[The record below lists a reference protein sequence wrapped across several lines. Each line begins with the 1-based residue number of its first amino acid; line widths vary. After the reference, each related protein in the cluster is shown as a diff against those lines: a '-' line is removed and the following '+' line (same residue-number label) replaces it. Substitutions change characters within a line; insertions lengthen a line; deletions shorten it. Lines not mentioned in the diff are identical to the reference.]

1 MRIVRWATYLW
12 PGLPQLWFDGAWSG
26 LALSVGFSLLL
37 NLLLVASL
45 VCEELLE
52 PAVLR
57 FGWLAL
63 GLAWASSLVLMGW
76 GEKSRTIQQ
85 QSPTQEDLFR
95 RALTEYLRGAWFE
108 AESLCGQVVAN
119 HPRDVDAR
127 LMLATLLR
135 RTKRYAD
142 AQIQL
147 AQLERIES
155 ASKWQ
160 AEIELEKRL
169 LKELADTIEDRTQS
183 EETIEAAENT
193 APTETLTSV
202 SQAA

>member
-26 LALSVGFSLLL
+26 LALSIGFSLLL

-45 VCEELLE
+45 VWGELLE

-63 GLAWASSLVLMGW
+63 GLAWASSLVLLGW
-76 GEKSRTIQQ
+76 GEKSRSIVE
-85 QSPTQEDLFR
+85 QSPAQEDLFR

-127 LMLATLLR
+127 LLLATLLR
-135 RTKRYAD
+135 RTKRAAD
-142 AQIQL
+142 ARLQL
-147 AQLERIES
+147 AELERIES

-169 LKELADTIEDRTQS
+169 LQELSDTIESPTPS
-183 EETIEAAENT
+183 EENLEPAEA
-193 APTETLTSV
+193 LTGV

>member
-1 MRIVRWATYLW
+1 MRMARWATYLW

-26 LALSVGFSLLL
+26 LALSIGFSLLL

-45 VCEELLE
+45 VCGELLE

-76 GEKSRTIQQ
+76 GEKSRTASAVAPARGLV
-85 QSPTQEDLFR
+85 SPR
-95 RALTEYLRGAWFE
+95 LTEYLRGGWFE
-108 AESLCGQVVAN
+108 AESLCGQVIAN

-142 AQIQL
+142 AQRQL
-147 AQLERIES
+147 AELDRIES
-155 ASKWQ
+155 AAKWQ
-160 AEIELEKRL
+160 AEIEQEKRL
-169 LKELADTIEDRTQS
+169 LTQRMGTAEVQGPNLESLDPLNLIATVEATIAP
-183 EETIEAAENT
+183 AA
-193 APTETLTSV
+193 
-202 SQAA
+202 

>member
-1 MRIVRWATYLW
+1 MRMVRWATYLW

-26 LALSVGFSLLL
+26 LALSIGFSLLL

-45 VCEELLE
+45 VWDELLE

-63 GLAWASSLVLMGW
+63 GLAWASSLVLLGW
-76 GEKSRTIQQ
+76 GEKSRSVQA
-85 QSPTQEDLFR
+85 QSPRQEDLFR

-127 LMLATLLR
+127 LLLATLMR

-142 AQIQL
+142 AGRQL
-147 AQLERIES
+147 AELERIES
-155 ASKWQ
+155 SAKWQ
-160 AEIELEKRL
+160 AEIEREKRL
-169 LKELADTIEDRTQS
+169 LFEAPKMTEIGPNEAVNVDDKPDALA
-183 EETIEAAENT
+183 A
-193 APTETLTSV
+193 
-202 SQAA
+202 